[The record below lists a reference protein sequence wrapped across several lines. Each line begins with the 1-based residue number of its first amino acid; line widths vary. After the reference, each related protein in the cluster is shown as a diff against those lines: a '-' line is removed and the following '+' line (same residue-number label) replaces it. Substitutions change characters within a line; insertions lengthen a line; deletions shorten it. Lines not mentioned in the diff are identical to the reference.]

1 MCRMSENANSF
12 FRFRR
17 GASVAVFACGL
28 FLLASSAAFA
38 ADAVPPGF
46 LPGPGK
52 NDMKWSEGDA
62 FCKSKK
68 GYLPTEAQLKAIAK
82 GPGDGSFAE
91 FGLHEGY
98 YWSRDGLANKRNTVS
113 LADGLAVPASVDNR
127 RPVLCGYG
135 AARPKEATGIAPGFA
150 SEMALTSLFWEDAD
164 RFCKRQGKQLPA
176 IADLKAISRSSGDGS
191 YTKAGWAGGL
201 YWTREGGNGRHS
213 VVSLGEGT
221 EMLFNDTD
229 KQWAVCVK

>member
-1 MCRMSENANSF
+1 MRRMPGNSDTF
-12 FRFRR
+12 SRIRR
-17 GASVAVFACGL
+17 GAISVVFVCCF
-28 FLLASSAAFA
+28 FLLAAPAAKA
-38 ADAVPPGF
+38 AGAVPPGF

-82 GPGDGSFAE
+82 GPGDGSYAE

-98 YWSRDGLANKRNTVS
+98 YWSRDGLAKKRNTVS
-113 LADGLAVPASVDNR
+113 LADGLAIPASVDNR

-135 AARPKEATGIAPGFA
+135 AARPKEATGVAPGFA
-150 SEMALTSLFWEDAD
+150 SGMALTSLFWEDAD

-176 IADLKAISRSSGDGS
+176 IADLKAIARSSGGGS
-191 YTKAGWAGGL
+191 YSKAGWPGGL
-201 YWTREGGNGRHS
+201 FWSREGGGGRHS
-213 VVSLGEGT
+213 AVSLGDGT

-229 KQWAVCVK
+229 KQWAACVK